1 MRIET
6 ADQIAVV
13 ADTDGGLLM
22 QFGPTTVELS
32 PAEAEAFV
40 IALSDALPDTD
51 GDVDCDADEC
61 EYCDCDV
68 EFEISAD
75 DLIALINDAL
85 TRK

>member
-32 PAEAEAFV
+32 PAEVEAFV
-40 IALSDALPDTD
+40 IALSDALPDD
-51 GDVDCDADEC
+51 EGEGCAICDEC
-61 EYCDCDV
+61 EDDADV
-68 EFEISAD
+68 EIEIDAETLGL
-75 DLIALINDAL
+75 LIIEAL

>member
-61 EYCDCDV
+61 EDCDCEV
-68 EFEISAD
+68 EIDAETLGL
-75 DLIALINDAL
+75 LIIEAL

>member
-22 QFGPTTVELS
+22 QFGPTTVQLS

-51 GDVDCDADEC
+51 DEVECDGDECDDCDC
-61 EYCDCDV
+61 EV
-68 EFEISAD
+68 EFEISVD
-75 DLIALINDAL
+75 DIIALINDAL

>member
-13 ADTDGGLLM
+13 SDADGGLLM

-51 GDVDCDADEC
+51 DEVECDADEC
-61 EYCDCDV
+61 EDCDCEVDV
-68 EFEISAD
+68 SD
-75 DLIALINDAL
+75 LLTSDLIHGPTIIL
-85 TRK
+85 KF